1 VCLQFTVFATDG
13 CACVVVNGDIVAQGS
28 QFSLKDVEVVVAQID
43 LDVVCIA
50 WYSIYQCTQSLRLS
64 ITDVGFDSFS
74 ILSIGRLRALEDL

>member
-1 VCLQFTVFATDG
+1 M
-13 CACVVVNGDIVAQGS
+13 VNGDVVAQGS

-64 ITDVGFDSFS
+64 LDLIPLL
-74 ILSIGRLRALEDL
+74 ILSVGRLQALEDL